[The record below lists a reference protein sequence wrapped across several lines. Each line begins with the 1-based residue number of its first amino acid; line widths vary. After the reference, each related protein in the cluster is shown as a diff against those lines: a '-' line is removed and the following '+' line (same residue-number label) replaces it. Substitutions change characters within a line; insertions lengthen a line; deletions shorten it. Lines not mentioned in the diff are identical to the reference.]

1 MKKTK
6 KGFTL
11 TEMIIVLAI
20 IGILSAIL
28 VPSWMT
34 YIHKSRLKSQNANA
48 KVIFNAA
55 QTIMVDY
62 ELRERTSTDASADK
76 VENGDFYLEWDGAS
90 GTSKAYTDSTDKGST
105 LKSSTLAAQINE
117 KIGRI
122 FDGQNE
128 TMYVIYIKDYKVVS
142 VVSAR
147 SETDRYKGTYPVRA
161 TELSK
166 INTTD
171 TDMNAIAL

>member
-62 ELRERTSTDASADK
+62 EFRERTSTDAPTDM

-90 GTSKAYTDSTDKGST
+90 GTSKAYTDPADKSNA
-105 LKSSTLAAQINE
+105 KSATLAAQINE

-122 FDGQNE
+122 FGGQNE

-147 SETDRYKGTYPVRA
+147 SESDRYKGTYPVRA
-161 TELSK
+161 TELSR